1 MLEVVMIFE
10 SVQFSK
16 NQVWPITLLV
26 ALACADIM
34 SAKTF
39 AAAKVLLFFD
49 MCKKKS
55 HDDDFFRGLWV
66 KLYIKGNKNASRDKR
81 K

>member
-39 AAAKVLLFFD
+39 AGAKV
-49 MCKKKS
+49 
-55 HDDDFFRGLWV
+55 
-66 KLYIKGNKNASRDKR
+66 
-81 K
+81 

>member
-1 MLEVVMIFE
+1 VIFE

-39 AAAKVLLFFD
+39 AAAKVRNIFD
-49 MCKKKS
+49 ICKKREI
-55 HDDDFFRGLWV
+55 FLR
-66 KLYIKGNKNASRDKR
+66 KNVEWKPISIDIEGPAPRTTTYKHKNSP
-81 K
+81 

>member
-1 MLEVVMIFE
+1 MLEVVVIFE

-55 HDDDFFRGLWV
+55 HDGDFFRGLWV
-66 KLYIKGNKNASRDKR
+66 IYCICQAYECKPEKK
-81 K
+81 